1 MPDGF
6 KATKDKSNTRKDDLI
21 ASIKGKSTVT
31 NKEIAGLLISLLEKL
46 EGK

>member
-6 KATKDKSNTRKDDLI
+6 KATKDKSKTRKDNLI

-31 NKEIAGLLISLLEKL
+31 NKEIAELLIALLEKL